1 MGTLRLP
8 VAALKKLRSKVLLSA
23 GDSVPII
30 PANWPSWYII
40 LASLIKPTECIAAF
54 QASAECALSHPGFRS
69 VKVRAL
75 EAATPASRE
84 KAELCISKAGE
95 ATHALAG

>member
-1 MGTLRLP
+1 MYDFPPSHKT
-8 VAALKKLRSKVLLSA
+8 VDLKSELN
-23 GDSVPII
+23 G
-30 PANWPSWYII
+30 
-40 LASLIKPTECIAAF
+40 ASLRNKYELRWVDDTHAIAIF
-54 QASAECALSHPGFRS
+54 HTQASAECALSHPGFRS